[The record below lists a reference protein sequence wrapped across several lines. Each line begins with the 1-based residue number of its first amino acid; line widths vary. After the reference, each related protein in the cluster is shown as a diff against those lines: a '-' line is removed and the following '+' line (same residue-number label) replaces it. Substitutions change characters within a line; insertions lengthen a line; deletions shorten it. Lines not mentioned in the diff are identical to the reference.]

1 MAKHVSDSADTPMQS
16 SSWCVE
22 WFGSQGDFIAG
33 KAKEPISLQRFA
45 GLESLYAIGP
55 LERGRGEVSIYDSV
69 PLISEV
75 RDSQTD
81 VSVDFNRC
89 AAFLVY
95 AIVENWRRV
104 TVRKSIGSERQLE
117 EQLLPFAVESG
128 IDVDQPF
135 PYLIHCHITQ
145 ATFHVLGNQSEGEY
159 GPEVHEKAKIRFPI
173 ADHSVEIIGF
183 YSRRHRGVF
192 TPRDSDFHMHVR
204 TLDNRLSGHLETF
217 SFNQGITLYPPANER

>member
-1 MAKHVSDSADTPMQS
+1 MDKQYFDSGDTAAQQ

-33 KAKEPISLQRFA
+33 KNREPISLVRFA
-45 GLESLYAIGP
+45 GVESLYAVGP
-55 LERGRGEVSIYDSV
+55 LELACGEVSIFDSV
-69 PLISEV
+69 PLIAQVEGGQV
-75 RDSQTD
+75 NIA
-81 VSVDFNRC
+81 VDFCQR

-95 AIVENWRRV
+95 AIVENWRRAAV
-104 TVRKSIGSERQLE
+104 GAPIENEQQLA

-135 PYLIHCHITQ
+135 PFLVHCDVAQAVFHI
-145 ATFHVLGNQSEGEY
+145 LCNQSAGEY
-159 GPEVHEKAKIRFPI
+159 SPELHEKAKVRFPI
-173 ADHSVEIIGF
+173 ADKSVEIVGF

-204 TLDNRLSGHLETF
+204 TLDNRLSGHPKHL
-217 SFNQGITLYPPANER
+217 IYPMA